1 MIRQEWK
8 KLLKNKI
15 LVVVL
20 IAIIAIP
27 AIYTT
32 LFLGSMWDPY
42 GKLEQLPVAVV
53 NEDQSAVYN
62 GKNLNV
68 GEKLVENLQEDES
81 LQFHFVNA
89 AVAEK
94 GLEEGTYYM
103 VITIPEN
110 FSAHAATLLDE
121 HPQKMELQY
130 ETNPGTNYI
139 ASKMSDSA
147 LEKVKSGV
155 SAEVTKEYAKAVFD
169 SFEEVG
175 TGMTEAADG
184 AEQIRDGLSDAS
196 QGNET
201 ITENLSVLADSTLEF
216 QNGSETM
223 TASLKT
229 YTDGVSQV
237 HAGALALK
245 DGTDTLKQAADDG
258 VKQIG
263 SGASALKAGV
273 ETYTGGVAQA
283 YAGTQQLV
291 ASSDKLNQGVQAL
304 DQGSA
309 DLKSGSMQVSDG
321 LEQLSQGIDRQ
332 TSESSKDLESVK
344 QGLNQVDS
352 GMQAVNASLVEI
364 QKQLL
369 AAGDTAGAAALDQLI
384 GSKEYQTL
392 VASTPTVAQGA
403 QTAIQQLQEGTAQ
416 VKETLDQKLIPG
428 SRAVSQGAEQLS
440 QSISGENGLGDGIH
454 AYTAGVSRVN
464 EGLSQLNQN
473 SAALQ
478 EGTDQLL
485 TGSGELAAGLGSGIT
500 QIQNGAGELA
510 DGTNTLVQNRDA
522 LLEGSGQLTEGAG
535 QIADGSEALEEG
547 SKTLGSGL
555 AQLQDGAG
563 TLQSSIADGA
573 EEVNEIQDGD
583 ANVDMFASPIEAEKS
598 EQTTVLNNGHAMAA
612 YMMSVGLW
620 VACIAFC
627 LMYSLTEYQGE
638 MKSGVRWWL
647 SKVSV
652 SYLVIILSSIVM
664 VLLLHV
670 CNGFEP
676 ERMAAT
682 IGVASLAGITF
693 MSMMYFFNALM
704 GKVGSFVMLIFMVVQ
719 LAGSAGTYPIEISG
733 GFVAKIHN
741 FLPFSYTV
749 DAFRKTICGAGSL
762 YVDVR
767 FLVVLTLIF
776 SIASLLV
783 YESRAV
789 KIRQGKTSSIA
800 LLEKYGLI

>member
-8 KLLKNKI
+8 KLLKNKV

-53 NEDQSAVYN
+53 NEDQSAAYN

-68 GEKLVENLQEDES
+68 GEKLVENLQEDKS

-89 AVAEK
+89 AAAEK
-94 GLEEGTYYM
+94 GLEEGAYYM
-103 VITIPEN
+103 VITIPED

-121 HPQKMELQY
+121 HPQKMELLY

-169 SFEEVG
+169 SFAEVG
-175 TGMTEAADG
+175 AGMEEASDG
-184 AEQIRDGLSDAS
+184 AGQIRDGLADAS
-196 QGNET
+196 LGNQT

-216 QNGSETM
+216 KSGSETL
-223 TASLKT
+223 TASLKA

-237 HAGALALK
+237 DAGVSKLQT
-245 DGTDTLKQAADDG
+245 GTESLKQAADDG
-258 VKQIG
+258 AKQLG
-263 SGASALKAGV
+263 SGVSALKSGVEAYTAGV
-273 ETYTGGVAQA
+273 AKA

-291 ASSDKLNQGVQAL
+291 AAGEKLNQGVETI
-304 DQGSA
+304 DQGAA
-309 DLKSGSMQVSDG
+309 DLERGSKQVADG
-321 LEQLSQGIDRQ
+321 LGQLSQAIGQ
-332 TSESSKDLESVK
+332 QASESSKDLEAVK
-344 QGLNQVDS
+344 QGLDQMDNGIQS
-352 GMQAVNASLVEI
+352 VNVSLVQL

-369 AAGDTAGAAALDQLI
+369 AAGDTMGAAALDQLL

-392 VASTPTVAQGA
+392 VGSATTVSQGA
-403 QTAIQQLQEGTAQ
+403 KTAIRQLQEGTGQ
-416 VKETLDQKLIPG
+416 VKQTLDQKLIPG

-440 QSISGENGLGDGIH
+440 QGISGEGGLADGIQ
-454 AYTAGVSRVN
+454 AYTGGVSQVN
-464 EGLSQLNQN
+464 AGLSQLDQN
-473 SAALQ
+473 AEQLQ
-478 EGTDQLL
+478 NGTNHLLEGTDQ
-485 TGSGELAAGLGSGIT
+485 LAAGLGSGIT
-500 QIQNGAGELA
+500 QIQNGVGELKE
-510 DGTNTLVQNRDA
+510 GTGTLVENEDA
-522 LLEGSGQLTEGAG
+522 LLAGSGRLTDGAG
-535 QIADGSEALEEG
+535 QIADGAGALAEG
-547 SKTLGSGL
+547 SQTLGNGL
-555 AQLQDGAG
+555 TKLQDGSEI
-563 TLQSSIADGA
+563 LQSSMADGA
-573 EEVNEIQDGD
+573 KEVNEMPDGD
-583 ANVDMFASPIEAEKS
+583 ANVEMFASPVEAEKS
-598 EQTTVLNNGHAMAA
+598 EQSTVQNNGHAMAA

-638 MKSGVRWWL
+638 MKSGIRWWL

-652 SYLVIILSSIVM
+652 SYLVIVLASIVM

-682 IGVASLAGITF
+682 IGIASLAGITF

-733 GFVAKIHN
+733 GFVEKIHN

-749 DAFRKTICGAGSL
+749 DAFRKTICGVGSL
-762 YVDVR
+762 YVDIR

-776 SIASLLV
+776 SVASALV
-783 YESRAV
+783 YESRAS
-789 KIRQGKTSSIA
+789 KIRQGRTSSIA